1 MRMLLEA
8 SIEQAGYTSR
18 KKVLTDVLLEV
29 RGGELVGLI
38 GANGAGKSTAIKAIL
53 GLSQDF
59 KGTIAWNDC
68 SFAYIPEHPSFYEE
82 LTLWEHLDLI
92 STLHGI
98 DQSEFEYRSQSLLET
113 FSLDHVKHELPV
125 TFSKG
130 MQQKLMLIQA
140 FLSKPDMY
148 VIDEPF
154 IGLDPISTKRFV
166 DMLKAEKERGAGI
179 LMCTH
184 VLDTAEKIC
193 DRFYMID
200 KGSLFLLRQMKQ
212 YALVYSLL
220 FTLAKWLLLFFL
232 LLPFIIDSVRVTI
245 SESASLLIYTFG
257 LHTVFLSLKQER
269 IRKPRSI
276 WRQITDF
283 ILKAVLFACSFLM
296 ITFTEWHLLS
306 LVGVMFFIFAYI
318 RSLKK
323 TASFSAFEAEVLEER
338 KIRLALAGL
347 VMMTSQDVRMPRVKD
362 RMRRKPLL
370 FRNSKRIFKKRT
382 TYTIYKELFFK
393 VMLRNGE
400 YARHLYMLLS
410 AFTILTVVS
419 PIFLKVMALLV
430 YTGVCRYV
438 LSLIFDKVMDAPIL
452 IGADKES
459 DEYYRAR
466 KSCVNTLHY
475 ACVSCCFLA
484 AVISF
489 LMK

>member
-1 MRMLLEA
+1 MKGRSLFIRRWLDFYRYQFKVLHAVIDWTVALYIVLPALAFVIYQYVEWANGSGLLYEWSERVEWRWLYAVGILIVCTGSIHTFLLEA
-8 SIEQAGYTSR
+8 DQ
-18 KKVLTDVLLEV
+18 VFLLQ
-29 RGGELVGLI
+29 
-38 GANGAGKSTAIKAIL
+38 KKAI
-53 GLSQDF
+53 
-59 KGTIAWNDC
+59 I
-68 SFAYIPEHPSFYEE
+68 
-82 LTLWEHLDLI
+82 
-92 STLHGI
+92 
-98 DQSEFEYRSQSLLET
+98 
-113 FSLDHVKHELPV
+113 
-125 TFSKG
+125 
-130 MQQKLMLIQA
+130 
-140 FLSKPDMY
+140 
-148 VIDEPF
+148 
-154 IGLDPISTKRFV
+154 
-166 DMLKAEKERGAGI
+166 
-179 LMCTH
+179 
-184 VLDTAEKIC
+184 
-193 DRFYMID
+193 
-200 KGSLFLLRQMKQ
+200 RQMKQ

-283 ILKAVLFACSFLM
+283 FLKVVLFACSFLM

-338 KIRLALAGL
+338 KIRLTLAGL

-410 AFTILTVVS
+410 AFAILTIVS
-419 PIFLKVMALLV
+419 PIFLKVVALLV

-466 KSCVNTLHY
+466 KSCVNMLHY

>member
-1 MRMLLEA
+1 MKGRSLFIRRWLDFYRYQFKVLHAVIDWTVALYIVLPALAFVIYQYVEWANGSGLLYEWSERVEWRWLYAVGILIVCTGSIHTFLLEA
-8 SIEQAGYTSR
+8 DQ
-18 KKVLTDVLLEV
+18 VFLLQ
-29 RGGELVGLI
+29 
-38 GANGAGKSTAIKAIL
+38 KKAI
-53 GLSQDF
+53 
-59 KGTIAWNDC
+59 I
-68 SFAYIPEHPSFYEE
+68 
-82 LTLWEHLDLI
+82 
-92 STLHGI
+92 
-98 DQSEFEYRSQSLLET
+98 
-113 FSLDHVKHELPV
+113 
-125 TFSKG
+125 
-130 MQQKLMLIQA
+130 
-140 FLSKPDMY
+140 
-148 VIDEPF
+148 
-154 IGLDPISTKRFV
+154 
-166 DMLKAEKERGAGI
+166 
-179 LMCTH
+179 
-184 VLDTAEKIC
+184 
-193 DRFYMID
+193 
-200 KGSLFLLRQMKQ
+200 RQMKQ

-245 SESASLLIYTFG
+245 LESASLLIYTFG

-338 KIRLALAGL
+338 KIRLTLAGL

-419 PIFLKVMALLV
+419 PILLKVMALLV

>member
-1 MRMLLEA
+1 MKGRSLFIRRWLDFYRYQFKVLHAVIDWTVALYIVLPALAFVIYQYVEWANGSGLLYEWSERVEWRWLYAVGILIVCTGSIHTFLLEA
-8 SIEQAGYTSR
+8 DQ
-18 KKVLTDVLLEV
+18 VFLLQ
-29 RGGELVGLI
+29 
-38 GANGAGKSTAIKAIL
+38 KKAI
-53 GLSQDF
+53 
-59 KGTIAWNDC
+59 I
-68 SFAYIPEHPSFYEE
+68 
-82 LTLWEHLDLI
+82 
-92 STLHGI
+92 
-98 DQSEFEYRSQSLLET
+98 
-113 FSLDHVKHELPV
+113 
-125 TFSKG
+125 
-130 MQQKLMLIQA
+130 
-140 FLSKPDMY
+140 
-148 VIDEPF
+148 
-154 IGLDPISTKRFV
+154 
-166 DMLKAEKERGAGI
+166 
-179 LMCTH
+179 
-184 VLDTAEKIC
+184 
-193 DRFYMID
+193 
-200 KGSLFLLRQMKQ
+200 RQMKQ

-338 KIRLALAGL
+338 KIRLTLAGL

-410 AFTILTVVS
+410 AFTILTVIS

-466 KSCVNTLHY
+466 KCCVNTLHY

>member
-1 MRMLLEA
+1 MNGRSLFIRRWLDFYRYQFKVLHAVIDWTVALYIVLPALAFVIYQYVEWANGSGLLYEWSERVEWRWLYAVGILIVCTGSIHTFLLEA
-8 SIEQAGYTSR
+8 DQ
-18 KKVLTDVLLEV
+18 VFLLQ
-29 RGGELVGLI
+29 
-38 GANGAGKSTAIKAIL
+38 KKAI
-53 GLSQDF
+53 
-59 KGTIAWNDC
+59 I
-68 SFAYIPEHPSFYEE
+68 
-82 LTLWEHLDLI
+82 
-92 STLHGI
+92 
-98 DQSEFEYRSQSLLET
+98 
-113 FSLDHVKHELPV
+113 
-125 TFSKG
+125 
-130 MQQKLMLIQA
+130 
-140 FLSKPDMY
+140 
-148 VIDEPF
+148 
-154 IGLDPISTKRFV
+154 
-166 DMLKAEKERGAGI
+166 
-179 LMCTH
+179 
-184 VLDTAEKIC
+184 
-193 DRFYMID
+193 
-200 KGSLFLLRQMKQ
+200 RQMKQ

-245 SESASLLIYTFG
+245 LESASLLIYTFG

-338 KIRLALAGL
+338 KIRLTLAGL

-419 PIFLKVMALLV
+419 PILLKVMALLV

>member
-1 MRMLLEA
+1 MKGRSLFIRRWLDFYRYQFKVLHAVIDWTVALYIVLPALAFVIYQYVEWANGSGLLYEWSERVEWRWLYAVGILIVCTGSIHTFLLEA
-8 SIEQAGYTSR
+8 DQ
-18 KKVLTDVLLEV
+18 VFLLQ
-29 RGGELVGLI
+29 
-38 GANGAGKSTAIKAIL
+38 KKAI
-53 GLSQDF
+53 
-59 KGTIAWNDC
+59 I
-68 SFAYIPEHPSFYEE
+68 
-82 LTLWEHLDLI
+82 
-92 STLHGI
+92 
-98 DQSEFEYRSQSLLET
+98 
-113 FSLDHVKHELPV
+113 
-125 TFSKG
+125 
-130 MQQKLMLIQA
+130 
-140 FLSKPDMY
+140 
-148 VIDEPF
+148 
-154 IGLDPISTKRFV
+154 
-166 DMLKAEKERGAGI
+166 
-179 LMCTH
+179 
-184 VLDTAEKIC
+184 
-193 DRFYMID
+193 
-200 KGSLFLLRQMKQ
+200 RQMKQ

-276 WRQITDF
+276 WRQITAF
-283 ILKAVLFACSFLM
+283 FLKAGLFACSFLM

-306 LVGVMFFIFAYI
+306 LVGVLFFIFAYI

-338 KIRLALAGL
+338 KIRLTLAGL

-410 AFTILTVVS
+410 AFAILTIVS